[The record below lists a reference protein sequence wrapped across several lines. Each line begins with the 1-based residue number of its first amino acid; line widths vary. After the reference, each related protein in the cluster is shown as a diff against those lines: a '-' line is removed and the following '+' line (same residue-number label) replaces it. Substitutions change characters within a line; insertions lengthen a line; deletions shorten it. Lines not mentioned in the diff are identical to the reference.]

1 MEGNNDL
8 LKLKQ
13 KLNECCYEPNTKEYL
28 SDIIPEIMNYPKKT
42 RDAQYYTKILDENEI
57 IIINYP
63 MCISLLL
70 KKYNIPIEIIFVKN
84 FPNEPPQFF
93 IKKMKNVGLNTNCEC
108 VDPVTFRIMTPT
120 LLSWD
125 QYSNIMNV
133 MYEIFN
139 SFSQVFPI

>member
-28 SDIIPEIMNYPKKT
+28 SDIIPEIMNYQKNT
-42 RDAQYYTKILDENEI
+42 RYAQYYTKILDENEI

-93 IKKMKNVGLNTNCEC
+93 IKKMKNVGLNKKN
-108 VDPVTFRIMTPT
+108 VLI
-120 LLSWD
+120 LLLL
-125 QYSNIMNV
+125 
-133 MYEIFN
+133 EL
-139 SFSQVFPI
+139 